1 MICFGQWGSNIKH
14 AMCWEPESYGL
25 VLNYQQEVTVV
36 KKVHESCNYCN
47 SSDQWLI
54 TVNIKTRSAFC
65 QYSLLTEVDNL
76 SKILVSNLTC
86 CENLHKKYE

>member
-1 MICFGQWGSNIKH
+1 MCCGQWGSHIKH

-36 KKVHESCNYCN
+36 KKVHELCNYGN
-47 SSDQWLI
+47 SSDQWLV

-65 QYSLLTEVDNL
+65 QSSLLTEDDNL
-76 SKILVSNLTC
+76 SKILVSKLTT
-86 CENLHKKYE
+86 

>member
-1 MICFGQWGSNIKH
+1 MCCRQWGSHIKQST
-14 AMCWEPESYGL
+14 CWEPESYDL

-36 KKVHESCNYCN
+36 KKVHDLCNYGY

-54 TVNIKTRSAFC
+54 TANIKTRSAFC
-65 QYSLLTEVDNL
+65 QYSLATEADNL
-76 SKILVSNLTC
+76 SKILVSKLTTC